1 MWPLH
6 RWVVIVQADLPAAQ
20 PSSLREIVDA
30 AVERGESMVTDRA
43 GTGTSLL
50 LRPMTGNALEI
61 KRVMTLSDTAY
72 GSEFFTGSRDDSVLV
87 SCFGNEVDGYADI
100 SLVARA
106 GSGWAVLTGA
116 ALQVLIGEMNTF
128 LGAEGNLALD
138 WNNSIDP
145 AWRQNVRP
153 TQEAL
158 WSIQSAA

>member
-1 MWPLH
+1 
-6 RWVVIVQADLPAAQ
+6 
-20 PSSLREIVDA
+20 
-30 AVERGESMVTDRA
+30 
-43 GTGTSLL
+43 
-50 LRPMTGNALEI
+50 
-61 KRVMTLSDTAY
+61 MTLSDGSY
-72 GSEFFTGSRDDSVLV
+72 GQDFFTGTRDDSVLV
-87 SCFGNEVDGYADI
+87 SAFGNEVDGYADI

-145 AWRQNVRP
+145 SWRQKVLP

-158 WSIQSAA
+158 WSVQSAA